1 MANGVSHSPR
11 RRAGR
16 MAGYAAGRLVAPLWV
31 IAALVTAFF
40 LREARSL
47 FVPIALALLAA
58 YALYPVVLWVERFR
72 IPRLAS
78 AAMVVGLI
86 VGGFCSIGWALQDDF
101 ARGASQLPQQV
112 RELRAELQST
122 TTAGLFA
129 RLREAAA
136 EVQQTTAAIGGG
148 TSGPADSG
156 PDAGVVTGAAAQGSA
171 SAGTGADRTA
181 RAAGGSQRARMSPA
195 DHDAAEARASS
206 DSSSSSIAGYL
217 WQGSS
222 GLLTLAGQITVI
234 VFLVYFLLVGA
245 EAWRA
250 RLVVLAGDMLSSRRT
265 GTEVIDEINWQ
276 VQRFLI
282 VRLITTAGV
291 AVATWISLILL
302 GAPQPALWGVAAGV
316 FNWVPY
322 FGPIIVSGG
331 LAIVGLVAGGLSMA
345 LKLAAVALVIT
356 SLEGWIVTPPL
367 LGRAARMNTL
377 AIFLSL
383 LFWSWVWGVWGTILA
398 VPLMAMI
405 KAVADHVE
413 RLDWLSSLLAED

>member
-1 MANGVSHSPR
+1 
-11 RRAGR
+11 
-16 MAGYAAGRLVAPLWV
+16 
-31 IAALVTAFF
+31 
-40 LREARSL
+40 
-47 FVPIALALLAA
+47 
-58 YALYPVVLWVERFR
+58 
-72 IPRLAS
+72 
-78 AAMVVGLI
+78 
-86 VGGFCSIGWALQDDF
+86 
-101 ARGASQLPQQV
+101 
-112 RELRAELQST
+112 
-122 TTAGLFA
+122 
-129 RLREAAA
+129 
-136 EVQQTTAAIGGG
+136 VQQTTVAIGGG
-148 TSGPADSG
+148 TGGPADG
-156 PDAGVVTGAAAQGSA
+156 GRDAGVVTGAAAQGSA